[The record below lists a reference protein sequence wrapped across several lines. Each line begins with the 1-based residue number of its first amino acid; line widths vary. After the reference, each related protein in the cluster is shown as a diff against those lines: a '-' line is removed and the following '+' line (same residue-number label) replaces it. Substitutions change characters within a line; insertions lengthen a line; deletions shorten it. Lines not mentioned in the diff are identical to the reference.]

1 MSRQIRKGD
10 IVKHYAN
17 FENHHDRALKKEM
30 YGRSGIVLA
39 VRKKEVARNKSKHVM
54 EIVIAHT
61 ADIMWDTGSIENDV
75 PVDVL
80 HVVSKGK

>member
-1 MSRQIRKGD
+1 MRRSIKKGD
-10 IVKHYAN
+10 MVKHYASLD
-17 FENHHDRALKKEM
+17 DRERTSM
-30 YGRSGIVLA
+30 RDVYGRSGIVLS

-61 ADIMWDTGSIENDV
+61 ADIMWDNGTIENEV

-80 HVVSKGK
+80 EIVSKGK

>member
-1 MSRQIRKGD
+1 M
-10 IVKHYAN
+10 VKHYASLD
-17 FENHHDRALKKEM
+17 DRERTSMRDM
-30 YGRSGIVLA
+30 YGRSGIVLS

-61 ADIMWDTGSIENDV
+61 ADIMWDNGTIENEV

-80 HVVSKGK
+80 EIVSKGK

>member
-1 MSRQIRKGD
+1 MRRSIKKGD
-10 IVKHYAN
+10 MVKHYASLDDHERSAMKDMN
-17 FENHHDRALKKEM
+17 
-30 YGRSGIVLA
+30 GRSGIVLS

-61 ADIMWDTGSIENDV
+61 ADIMWDNGTIENEV

-80 HVVSKGK
+80 ELVSKGK